1 MSAATTTVSVT
12 IGSLRGDNLIN
23 AELLLRKDIAVKHS
37 LRATFLLIV
46 TGLITV
52 SAQAQSF
59 FDSFEGSE
67 FDSFWIK
74 TEQFGAVSLTTEQA
88 HGGIQSAKFS
98 SSFGGQREV
107 HLSHN
112 FPSAQ
117 KGIFSIYFYD
127 AAPGQETLYEKLN
140 LYNAT
145 SGESA
150 SIGTQD
156 FDAYCYTAQMYNPN
170 TNVLQG
176 PNGTCGVFPQTST
189 TNISRTAGWHKFEI
203 VVSTG
208 SVSFSID
215 GVRVFEADGN
225 YSFDSVDI
233 SVSGPFWRPNTVAYF
248 DDFSFQAHGA
258 NTFLGYFNPL
268 LNDGMA
274 VFQAGRTIP
283 VKFQL
288 AALDGSFVTDAVA
301 SIQVFRVIDTPTGTV
316 DMSVDTL
323 PSGSSNIGSVFRF
336 DPISS
341 QYIYNLSTKG
351 YSSGTY
357 LLRTTLSDG
366 TIHDVNFSIK

>member
-1 MSAATTTVSVT
+1 M
-12 IGSLRGDNLIN
+12 
-23 AELLLRKDIAVKHS
+23 KHT
-37 LRATFLLIV
+37 LRAAFLLIV

-52 SAQAQSF
+52 SAQAQPF
-59 FDSFEGSE
+59 FDSFEGSA
-67 FDSFWIK
+67 FDSFWTK
-74 TEQFGAVSLTTEQA
+74 TEQFGAISLTTEQA

-107 HLSHN
+107 RLSHS

-156 FDAYCYTAQMYNPN
+156 FDAYCYTAQLYNSN

-176 PNGTCGVFPQTST
+176 PNGTCGIFPQTST
-189 TNISRTAGWHKFEI
+189 TNISRTAGWHKLEI
-203 VVSTG
+203 DVSTD

-215 GVRVFEADGN
+215 GAQVFEADGD
-225 YSFDSVDI
+225 YSFDSVEI

-248 DDFSFQAHGA
+248 DDFSFQVNATNA
-258 NTFLGYFNPL
+258 FLGYLNPL
-268 LNDGMA
+268 LNDGTA
-274 VFQAGRTIP
+274 LFQSGRTIP
-283 VKFQL
+283 VKFIL
-288 AALDGSFVTDAVA
+288 AAPDGSFVTDAVA
-301 SIQVFRVIDTPTGTV
+301 SIQVFRVIDTPSGTV

-323 PSGSSNIGSVFRF
+323 PSGSSNIGSLFRF

-366 TIHDVNFSIK
+366 TTHDVNFSIK